1 MLATQMNLSYM
12 KHPPMNFSYNNALKS
27 LVSLAG
33 TGEAGPL
40 A

>member
-1 MLATQMNLSYM
+1 MRYLGVNSEA
-12 KHPPMNFSYNNALKS
+12 HNNALKS

>member
-1 MLATQMNLSYM
+1 M
-12 KHPPMNFSYNNALKS
+12 MNFKSNLRMFFPNKALKT